1 MEGIFTEYPDISKI
15 RHARKSLRRR
25 NATILTGKIFVVTV
39 ENPVQSERKLMVFI
53 HFVLI
58 QKIYEPGVLPGKV
71 LCGTEPR
78 VHILIAIVSNERY
91 VLRIVL
97 VQRNADLEVA
107 VYGAVQDVRTPRVYL
122 IRGKSVAFV
131 VLVLVKMLLSIG
143 ILKHLPSKS
152 AVAQSP
158 HAEAHLNAAWGIVE
172 PAIGQVELKHA
183 RVVEQGVVVV
193 VRRGEI
199 P

>member
-1 MEGIFTEYPDISKI
+1 M
-15 RHARKSLRRR
+15 
-25 NATILTGKIFVVTV
+25 
-39 ENPVQSERKLMVFI
+39 
-53 HFVLI
+53 
-58 QKIYEPGVLPGKV
+58 LPGKV
-71 LCGTEPR
+71 LRGTEPR

-107 VYGAVQDVRTPRVYL
+107 VNGAVQDVRTPRVYL

-158 HAEAHLNAAWGIVE
+158 HAEAHLNTAWGIVE